1 MDKRSNREMIAE
13 LAHNDIKDASGIFCR
28 EKFKH

>member
-1 MDKRSNREMIAE
+1 MIAE

>member
-1 MDKRSNREMIAE
+1 MIAK